1 MKKNKTTQR
10 SYGIIRAILCI
21 ALITAMAS
29 VLAGCGAPT
38 LKEIQMMTPV
48 EKTEYLV
55 GETFDPAG
63 LTLIGVY
70 SDGSRSKFTDFSYDK
85 TGPLTKED
93 TVVTIM
99 AGESKFETE
108 INVITPAEK
117 IILVPQN
124 GVDTLEMYGDGHI
137 AVVGGAGN
145 GSLLPEETYWSWD
158 GENLEIWLTNY
169 AIKASTP
176 DQPIGGV
183 TEDHM
188 TKMEL
193 VKNELGDITFE
204 YDIRGA
210 WHMNYT
216 ITASSMEGVLT
227 PDARYPITDK

>member
-1 MKKNKTTQR
+1 MKQNKNSKSR
-10 SYGIIRAILCI
+10 SILRMVMCVV
-21 ALITAMAS
+21 LIVAMTS

-38 LKEIQMMTPV
+38 LKEVQMMTPV

-70 SDGSRSKFTDFSYDK
+70 SDGSRSKITDYSFDK
-85 TGPLTKED
+85 TGPLTLED
-93 TVVTIM
+93 TVVTIT
-99 AGESKFETE
+99 AGESKFTTD
-108 INVITPAEK
+108 IRVITPAEK
-117 IILVPQN
+117 IILIPQN

-137 AVVGGAGN
+137 AVIGGAGN

-193 VKNELGDITFE
+193 VKSELGDISFE
-204 YDIRGA
+204 YEIRGA

-216 ITASSMEGVLT
+216 ITAGSMEGVLT
-227 PDARYPITDK
+227 PDARYPITD